1 MGFKKGGHKGDK
13 PFSTSIISQH
23 IESQAQCDIIFMK
36 VGKTMDGFNVK
47 IKEFKNAKK
56 GDILAFDGKQWV
68 PATLEQVVG
77 ILTDKIKELDA
88 KVEQIGV
95 NTYAKITLFEKTL
108 DEQRQQIAEV
118 LKGLVK

>member
-1 MGFKKGGHKGDK
+1 
-13 PFSTSIISQH
+13 
-23 IESQAQCDIIFMK
+23 
-36 VGKTMDGFNVK
+36 MDGLNVK

-68 PATLEQVVG
+68 PATLEQVMG
-77 ILTDKIKELDA
+77 ILIDKIKELDA